1 MQHDPQSSHIPDQSY
16 IKGFEQFDPETL
28 KRLTETVRMDL
39 YYHEVVAMPNH
50 PYVSGCVFMTN
61 LQLGAPVI
69 QIAAHEPV
77 WRRCRTYLHEACH
90 LITGQAGIFEDPTGQ
105 AHNRFFGV
113 LVAVCYRRVQS
124 LKSLYL
130 YEFGDTL
137 ETVNGEKTHANAR
150 EISDAELIERF
161 KFIINLSARYANS
174 DWSIERIARHL
185 AKTYFREDGSY
196 REPAR
201 EPARNPAKRKSWIP
215 PWLALPASMGVVGA
229 VLVGVWHSGILSR
242 FV

>member
-1 MQHDPQSSHIPDQSY
+1 MQHDPQTSHIPDQSY

-50 PYVSGCVFMTN
+50 PYVSGCVFMAQ
-61 LQLGAPVI
+61 LQLDTPVI

-90 LITGQAGIFEDPTGQ
+90 LITGQAGLFEDPTGQ

-113 LVAVCYRRVQS
+113 LVAVCYRRVHA

-137 ETVNGEKTHANAR
+137 DVVNGEKTHANAK
-150 EISDAELIERF
+150 EISDTELIDRF
-161 KFIINLSARYANS
+161 RFIIHLSAHYAKT
-174 DWSIERIARHL
+174 DWSIERIARDL
-185 AKTYFREDGSY
+185 AKRYFREDGSY
-196 REPAR
+196 REPAPKPVHQPSKR
-201 EPARNPAKRKSWIP
+201 RSPMPA
-215 PWLALPASMGVVGA
+215 WLALPASVCVVSA
-229 VLVGVWHSGILSR
+229 LILGVWYCGILNR